1 MLEIYNANSK
11 IAANKR
17 VPEEIYNGDG
27 VTQSYALLY
36 ITPDILARVFVE
48 QELKG
53 TNTDFYTYYF
63 DVYNYVFFYNIPPL
77 GTSNVIFQS
86 DTCLWVPGGTVN
98 EGYCNA
104 YYGEEIDLCYYVAT
118 TAEGESYE
126 DLTCTPVEHIGSD
139 GIISLVKLALTQEG
153 LDSAAAGEP
162 LTIGTVTDALTP
174 LWVRVTI
181 PSNYLGPYVPY
192 LNIYDLGFMFSG
204 TEVGGG

>member
-1 MLEIYNANSK
+1 MLEVYNTNSK
-11 IAANKR
+11 VIANKR
-17 VPEEIYNGDG
+17 IPEEIYNGDG

-63 DVYNYVFFYNIPPL
+63 NPYNYAFFYTAPPL

-86 DTCLWVPGGTVN
+86 DTCLWFPGGTVN
-98 EGYCNA
+98 EGYLNA
-104 YYGEEIDLCYYVAT
+104 YYGEEIDLCYYICT
-118 TAEGESYE
+118 TAEGESYT
-126 DLTCTPVEHIGSD
+126 DLTVSLVEHIGSD
-139 GIISLVKLALTQEG
+139 DITSLVKLALTQAG
-153 LDSAAAGEP
+153 LDTATAGEA